1 MGMRTPP
8 WTDENQA
15 ALDQR
20 RALFRPAL
28 CRGVRL
34 KKHKVLER
42 VPCPCCGYPT
52 LARRDAYEICCLC
65 IWEDDGEDD
74 ANTDGWGGG
83 PNGAYSLTQARANV
97 VAFGSMYH
105 PENNTTVTGNDSA
118 EIVALKQELIGLYE
132 ALPSVGEDGLVAHWK
147 GILDQERAL
156 RKAEEK
162 RWKDLN
168 R

>member
-1 MGMRTPP
+1 MRTPV

-15 ALDQR
+15 VLDRR
-20 RALFRPAL
+20 RAVFAGL
-28 CRGVRL
+28 GIDVRL
-34 KKHKVLER
+34 NKRTQVVR

-52 LARRDAYEICCLC
+52 LERRDAYEICHLC

-74 ANTDGWGGG
+74 ANTQGWGGG
-83 PNGAYSLTQARANV
+83 PNGAYSLTEARANV
-97 VAFGSMYH
+97 VAFGTMYH

>member
-1 MGMRTPP
+1 MRTPP

-20 RALFRPAL
+20 RALFGPAL
-28 CRGVRL
+28 CRGVQL
-34 KKHKVLER
+34 KKHKTLER
-42 VPCPCCGYPT
+42 
-52 LARRDAYEICCLC
+52 RDKHEICCLC

-74 ANTDGWGGG
+74 TNTDGWGGG
-83 PNGAYSLTQARANV
+83 PNGAYSLTQARANFL
-97 VAFGSMYH
+97 AFGTMYH

-118 EIVALKQELIGLYE
+118 EIVALKRELIGLYE
-132 ALPSVGEDGLVAHWK
+132 ALPSMDEDRLVAHWK
-147 GILDQERAL
+147 GILDQERTL